1 MKQVPKR
8 QKENGLLRNGKR
20 KSRKVYFSYLT
31 VRGKKKTTSY
41 NTAIYLKRTKS
52 NECLRYGREN
62 TGGLNNLFALA
73 FKKKFNSWPNIL
85 THDQALKEF

>member
-31 VRGKKKTTSY
+31 VREKKIATIQS
-41 NTAIYLKRTKS
+41 
-52 NECLRYGREN
+52 
-62 TGGLNNLFALA
+62 
-73 FKKKFNSWPNIL
+73 
-85 THDQALKEF
+85 